1 MIELPQ
7 NQNIQSSEYNMYEMC
22 LRKENEN
29 SIFREDALGDDND
42 HADKYKP
49 QVVSMYN

>member
-1 MIELPQ
+1 
-7 NQNIQSSEYNMYEMC
+7 MY
-22 LRKENEN
+22 KYAWKKKNEN
-29 SIFREDALGDDND
+29 SILTEDALGDDND

>member
-1 MIELPQ
+1 MFWNVLGK
-7 NQNIQSSEYNMYEMC
+7 
-22 LRKENEN
+22 RKKEN
-29 SIFREDALGDDND
+29 SILTEDALGDDND